1 MRVPFLLLLSLC
13 SLASLPLCQPTI
25 ILGSA
30 TAASATTAGVALG
43 AATASAAA
51 GAIGVVAVAGALIV
65 SGVIA
70 AAAVANRRGKR
81 DTAGAGAEPTCLPMN
96 NPDLFIALAAS
107 SDTIGCGMRL
117 VCELEATPDEL
128 LSREEHLILG
138 LFGRQIKPAPFSEL
152 MSPKAGFQYAAF
164 VGANAKNV
172 SECASV
178 FDLCPYDR
186 RAMMELFNASK

>member
-1 MRVPFLLLLSLC
+1 MRIASLLLLSLC
-13 SLASLPLCQPTI
+13 SLGSLPLCQPTI
-25 ILGSA
+25 LLGSA
-30 TAASATTAGVALG
+30 TAASATTTGVALG
-43 AATASAAA
+43 AATAAAAA
-51 GAIGVVAVAGALIV
+51 GAAGAVAVAGALIV
-65 SGVIA
+65 GGVI

-128 LSREEHLILG
+128 LSRDEKLILG
-138 LFGRQIKPAPFSEL
+138 LFGRQIKPASFSEL
-152 MSPKAGFQYAAF
+152 KSPKAGFQYAAF

-186 RAMMELFNASK
+186 NAMMELFNASK